1 MLFLTL
7 LTTLIPNFNTTTTM
21 ANYYEKAR
29 TNYFKV
35 KDAAA
40 FQKYLDL
47 FGSIDLVVNE
57 KTGQY
62 ALIFDEASGVPSF
75 YLNDDDEDIEV
86 DFIDDVSKHLTDD
99 SILVL
104 QAIGNEKMRYLTGY
118 AVAVNNKG
126 ESVSISIDNI
136 YKMAQEKFGV
146 NEISDA
152 TY

>member
-1 MLFLTL
+1 
-7 LTTLIPNFNTTTTM
+7 M

-35 KDAAA
+35 KDAAK

>member
-1 MLFLTL
+1 
-7 LTTLIPNFNTTTTM
+7 M

-35 KDAAA
+35 KDADA
-40 FQKYLDL
+40 FQKYLEN
-47 FGSIDLVVNE
+47 FNSIDLVVQE
-57 KTGQY
+57 KTGKY
-62 ALIFDEASGVPSF
+62 ALIFDEEVGVPTS
-75 YLNDDDEDIEV
+75 YYDENDEDVEV

-118 AVAVNNKG
+118 AIAVNSKG
-126 ESVSISIDNI
+126 EQVTVSIDSI
-136 YKMAQEKFGV
+136 YKMAKEKFGV

>member
-1 MLFLTL
+1 
-7 LTTLIPNFNTTTTM
+7 M

-47 FGSIDLVVNE
+47 FGGIDLVVNE

-62 ALIFDEASGVPSF
+62 ALIFDEEAGIPSF

-86 DFIDDVSKHLTDD
+86 DFVDDVSKHLTDD
-99 SILVL
+99 SIFVV
-104 QAIGNEKMRYLTGY
+104 QAIGNEKMRYLNGY
-118 AVAVNNKG
+118 AIAVNSKG
-126 ESVSISIDNI
+126 ERVDVSIDEI
-136 YKMAQEKFGV
+136 YARAKEKFGV
-146 NEISDA
+146 NEINTAS
-152 TY
+152 Y

>member
-1 MLFLTL
+1 
-7 LTTLIPNFNTTTTM
+7 M

-47 FGSIDLVVNE
+47 FGSIDLAVNE

>member
-1 MLFLTL
+1 
-7 LTTLIPNFNTTTTM
+7 M

-29 TNYFKV
+29 SNYFKV
-35 KDAAA
+35 KDAAK

>member
-1 MLFLTL
+1 
-7 LTTLIPNFNTTTTM
+7 M

>member
-1 MLFLTL
+1 
-7 LTTLIPNFNTTTTM
+7 M

-126 ESVSISIDNI
+126 ECVDVNI
-136 YKMAQEKFGV
+136 NEIYELAKQKFGV
-146 NEISDA
+146 KEISRA
-152 TY
+152 EY

>member
-1 MLFLTL
+1 
-7 LTTLIPNFNTTTTM
+7 M

-47 FGSIDLVVNE
+47 FGGIDLVVNE

-62 ALIFDEASGVPSF
+62 ALIFDEEVVIPIF
-75 YLNDDDEDIEV
+75 YLNDDDEYIEV
-86 DFIDDVSKHLTDD
+86 DFVSDVAEHLTDD

-104 QAIGNEKMRYLTGY
+104 QAVSSEKMRYLNGY
-118 AVAVNNKG
+118 AIAVNSKG
-126 ESVSISIDNI
+126 EQVTVSIDDI
-136 YKMAQEKFGV
+136 YEMAKEKFGV
-146 NEISDA
+146 NEISKA
-152 TY
+152 SY